1 MNENIT
7 IKKNNNWSKKKFE
20 VIFPNNNVQ
29 RFSTI
34 FQARKFA
41 VDNANQ
47 EQQIIEEAFES
58 TPRPI
63 KNLRWQ

>member
-1 MNENIT
+1 MEKIT
-7 IKKNNNWSKKKFE
+7 IRKNNNWSKKKFE

-41 VDNANQ
+41 LDNVNDTQ
-47 EQQIIEEAFES
+47 KIVENEFET

-63 KNLRWQ
+63 KNFRWQ